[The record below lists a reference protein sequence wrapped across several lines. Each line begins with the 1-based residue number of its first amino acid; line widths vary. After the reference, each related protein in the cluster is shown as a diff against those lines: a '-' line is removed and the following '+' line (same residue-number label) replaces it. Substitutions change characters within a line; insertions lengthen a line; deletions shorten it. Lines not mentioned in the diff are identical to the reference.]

1 MLRER
6 TTKELLRRSENMLG
20 QIFKFLKKKKPC
32 YRCGG
37 NASVEYMALLY
48 CRICREVVVRMIPV
62 IGMGGMFGF
71 PGSTGY
77 LEFPSL
83 EKKES

>member
-1 MLRER
+1 M
-6 TTKELLRRSENMLG
+6 N
-20 QIFKFLKKKKPC
+20 IFKFLRKKKPC

-48 CRICREVVVRMIPV
+48 CAICREVVVRMIPIV
-62 IGMGGMFGF
+62 GFGGMFGF

-77 LEFPSL
+77 LEFPEM
-83 EKKES
+83 EKKEG